1 MENKELDVL
10 GRNIGVKIHRTS
22 QQLELVNPQ
31 WELKNEYLHVTEL
44 FQSPFT

>member
-1 MENKELDVL
+1 MCWGEILEL
-10 GRNIGVKIHRTS
+10 KIHRTS